1 MDCDSLK
8 YRAFVK
14 KIKKL
19 LTGYDKCVNLN
30 ELLKYRIQN
39 NLKEK
44 IKKLLTNTWVSGK
57 I

>member
-19 LTGYDKCVNLN
+19 LTGYDKCDNLN
-30 ELLKYRIQN
+30 ELLKNSKIN
-39 NLKEK
+39 NLK
-44 IKKLLTNTWVSGK
+44 
-57 I
+57 